1 MRSWAIARL
10 PSEAAKCNGVL
21 ESRGLTGELTS
32 SWEAWASTKATD
44 FISDLKQRKNISFI
58 SKIFLQKLKTVDDM
72 YL

>member
-44 FISDLKQRKNISFI
+44 FISDLKQKEKNILVIAKSVWQ
-58 SKIFLQKLKTVDDM
+58 KIAI
-72 YL
+72 

>member
-44 FISDLKQRKNISFI
+44 FISDLKQKEKKIISLN
-58 SKIFLQKLKTVDDM
+58 SKIFLQKLQNN
-72 YL
+72 

>member
-44 FISDLKQRKNISFI
+44 FISDLKQKKKNISHCLAKSCETFDLI
-58 SKIFLQKLKTVDDM
+58 
-72 YL
+72 